1 MTRLKFVTLGLIGCA
16 LGFAGNLEVN
26 KISGTSGSTK
36 TFEVA
41 VSKAYAAKKRKR
53 ARRTKRQTKRRNKRI
68 RRRARHVRR
77 ARLPGGCAWRAPY
90 HYCGGIY
97 YQPVVESGTTVAY
110 VVVYP

>member
-1 MTRLKFVTLGLIGCA
+1 MTRLKFVTLALIGCA

-53 ARRTKRQTKRRNKRI
+53 ARRTKRRNKRI

-97 YQPVVESGTTVAY
+97 YQPVVESGTTIVY